1 MKRIC
6 NTSISAE
13 AATFGLTI
21 TSSEE
26 QLLNSFEKSHR
37 AIIFAWEIV
46 RIEER
51 KKQFQRAPKTK
62 EMKRVK
68 EKKY

>member
-26 QLLNSFEKSHR
+26 QLLNSFGESHR
-37 AIIFAWEIV
+37 AIIFAWEIAK
-46 RIEER
+46 IEEG
-51 KKQFQRAPKTK
+51 
-62 EMKRVK
+62 
-68 EKKY
+68 EKKTVPESSQN